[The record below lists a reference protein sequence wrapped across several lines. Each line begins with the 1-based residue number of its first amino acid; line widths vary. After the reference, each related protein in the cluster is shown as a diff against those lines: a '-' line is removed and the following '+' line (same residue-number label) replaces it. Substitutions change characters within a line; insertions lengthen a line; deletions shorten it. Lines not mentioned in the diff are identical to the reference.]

1 METTFENRANTN
13 TMVYAR
19 VNEKIEEQGG
29 KKRIIKF
36 SEAYQK
42 AKTRRLKR
50 IIRAEESEPA
60 KAVTFRTSLE
70 PWSYPN
76 KRVGAPKAKWAMG
89 ALREYFKE
97 VAKDIG
103 SEGQTQEYN
112 PQDEQQEQMI
122 LEHACKDTITEA
134 ATSTTATILQST
146 AITPEA
152 SSSTACPQM
161 FVAGG
166 ALITGAS

>member
-1 METTFENRANTN
+1 M
-13 TMVYAR
+13 
-19 VNEKIEEQGG
+19 
-29 KKRIIKF
+29 
-36 SEAYQK
+36 
-42 AKTRRLKR
+42 KR

-97 VAKDIG
+97 VVKDIG

-122 LEHACKDTITEA
+122 LEHAHKDTITEA
-134 ATSTTATILQST
+134 TAITTATNLQT
-146 AITPEA
+146 TVITPIA
-152 SSSTACPQM
+152 TSSSTVRPQM

-166 ALITGAS
+166 TLTTGASWQEWTNAP